1 MLTLSAERVLSG
13 FPAGLLTAGYNMICH
28 SKDKDLFRVQDE
40 EKAAGLS
47 PDLCVYISSLPDG
60 REFFS

>member
-1 MLTLSAERVLSG
+1 
-13 FPAGLLTAGYNMICH
+13 MICH

-47 PDLCVYISSLPDG
+47 PDLCVYLSSLPDG